1 MCMGACL
8 LKYMIESYVT
18 CKFKK
23 KQRKICIL
31 LRIGSNQHEYKCT
44 MGYVE
49 WLASFILLIL

>member
-23 KQRKICIL
+23 KAEENMYIIENWVKP
-31 LRIGSNQHEYKCT
+31 T
-44 MGYVE
+44 
-49 WLASFILLIL
+49 